1 MSFEAPP
8 VVTTLSLNVP
18 FLALAPTTDGL
29 QVLSERGVE
38 LVRWSGFGLLP
49 RVSQEAVGTR
59 DVRGGL
65 DLDATNGQDL
75 YVADGARVLRFSNEG
90 RLVQTIRIPAVDRL
104 FVAAPEAA
112 PSGEAVAVASG
123 AEGTV
128 FVAEASRGVVQVW
141 RDGQLVDVLEGF
153 GEPVAL
159 AVVGR
164 RLFVA
169 DRQRQSVDV
178 RDTAGQP
185 LETLDA
191 KELGGVTNVSA
202 SETGVLV
209 LGPRGVL
216 LFSPEAERLWRVD
229 IESEAPVLDAAI
241 HDGVLFALTARA
253 LTALGR
259 VPPETS
265 GAGEA
270 P

>member
-1 MSFEAPP
+1 M
-8 VVTTLSLNVP
+8 
-18 FLALAPTTDGL
+18 
-29 QVLSERGVE
+29 
-38 LVRWSGFGLLP
+38 
-49 RVSQEAVGTR
+49 
-59 DVRGGL
+59 
-65 DLDATNGQDL
+65 
-75 YVADGARVLRFSNEG
+75 LRFSDEG
-90 RLVQTIRIPAVDRL
+90 RLVQTLRIPAVDRL
-104 FVAAPEAA
+104 SVAAPEAA
-112 PSGEAVAVASG
+112 PPGEAVAVASG

-141 RDGQLVDVLEGF
+141 RDGQLADVLGGF

-159 AVVGR
+159 AVAGR

-169 DRQRQSVDV
+169 DRQRQSVHV

-185 LETLDA
+185 LATLDGA
-191 KELGGVTNVSA
+191 ELGGVTNVSA
-202 SETGVLV
+202 GEMGVLV

-216 LFSPEAERLWRVD
+216 LFSPGGRRLWRVD
-229 IESEAPVLDAAI
+229 IESQAPILDAAI

-259 VPPETS
+259 VPPEAS